1 MKNFSHI
8 LLLSLCA
15 ALSFLLFCAAP
26 STAPGPSK
34 PPAPLSVS
42 ATGGSMSSILVSW
55 IGILNATS
63 YKVFKSAVDTGT
75 FRVVDT
81 VTGTTYSDTGL
92 TPGSVFYYKVS
103 ALNSLGESGQSSA
116 VTASTAVPG
125 HVSAK
130 CTLQTC
136 IVVTWAPVTG
146 AASYNVY
153 RDTSDTGTFLFGRTM
168 TTDTLVD
175 SGLAAGTRYYYRI
188 KAVNNNGASGLSFTK
203 NAITLSAIPV
213 GAGATAV
220 SSSRI
225 VITWPL
231 VTGAAL
237 YKIYRNTVDTGAF
250 TLADSVSADT
260 FSDTNSAGGTTYYYK
275 ISAVNGSG
283 ESGLSAPCSTL
294 TFPGVPSGVSAAGD
308 SSLGIMV
315 TWQPLN
321 GAVSYNVYRSTVDT
335 GEYSAVGST
344 AADTFSDTGLVAGA
358 TYYYKVSGL
367 NTSGESGK
375 SEPVPATTLVTGF
388 IQFEGPEIVMAAACK
403 REMEIF
409 IR

>member
-1 MKNFSHI
+1 MYSLSITLIEELGAPPSAAALPPVSATGLGLPRPMPLRGGPGSIALQRDLRSCLARKQRISNTGQKSFFDTFTKTNLFFLKNVRGCAQRMRECPGSPARSAGSGARGMPPPPYYFYFIIVSFTGVFFFHHENFSHI

-15 ALSFLLFCAAP
+15 ALSFLLFLRGP

-34 PPAPLSVS
+34 PPAPS
-42 ATGGSMSSILVSW
+42 AFRPRGGPVVHTCFLDRHIKRDLVQS
-55 IGILNATS
+55 
-63 YKVFKSAVDTGT
+63 FKSAVDTGT

-175 SGLAAGTRYYYRI
+175 SGSLPGQ
-188 KAVNNNGASGLSFTK
+188 G
-203 NAITLSAIPV
+203 IT
-213 GAGATAV
+213 
-220 SSSRI
+220 
-225 VITWPL
+225 
-231 VTGAAL
+231 TG
-237 YKIYRNTVDTGAF
+237 
-250 TLADSVSADT
+250 
-260 FSDTNSAGGTTYYYK
+260 
-275 ISAVNGSG
+275 
-283 ESGLSAPCSTL
+283 
-294 TFPGVPSGVSAAGD
+294 
-308 SSLGIMV
+308 
-315 TWQPLN
+315 
-321 GAVSYNVYRSTVDT
+321 
-335 GEYSAVGST
+335 
-344 AADTFSDTGLVAGA
+344 
-358 TYYYKVSGL
+358 
-367 NTSGESGK
+367 
-375 SEPVPATTLVTGF
+375 
-388 IQFEGPEIVMAAACK
+388 
-403 REMEIF
+403 
-409 IR
+409 